1 MAQHGPSGGLSTH
14 HMLRGCYRCSVVLCS
29 LVTLRPHLCVALI
42 DPSAVAVVRRAVS
55 VVGWSPCA
63 ALGVLDARA
72 RALRTVLRLRDCPDC
87 TLEVSD
93 WCSGRPNHLWEVL
106 SRAELE
112 GRACPYSGAPK
123 DTCLAELWGQDW
135 KPCRTTGSVRENGL
149 VCVSMILL
157 YVDLKVVP

>member
-1 MAQHGPSGGLSTH
+1 M
-14 HMLRGCYRCSVVLCS
+14 
-29 LVTLRPHLCVALI
+29 TLRPHLCVALI

-93 WCSGRPNHLWEVL
+93 
-106 SRAELE
+106 
-112 GRACPYSGAPK
+112 
-123 DTCLAELWGQDW
+123 
-135 KPCRTTGSVRENGL
+135 
-149 VCVSMILL
+149 
-157 YVDLKVVP
+157 

>member
-1 MAQHGPSGGLSTH
+1 M
-14 HMLRGCYRCSVVLCS
+14 
-29 LVTLRPHLCVALI
+29 ALI

-93 WCSGRPNHLWEVL
+93 
-106 SRAELE
+106 
-112 GRACPYSGAPK
+112 
-123 DTCLAELWGQDW
+123 
-135 KPCRTTGSVRENGL
+135 
-149 VCVSMILL
+149 
-157 YVDLKVVP
+157 